1 MAKIGYARVSTEDQ
15 HLEGQLDELNK
26 ICERVFTDKLSGG
39 RCENRIGL
47 QNCMEFLR
55 EGDVLVITKL
65 DRLARSLK
73 DLISIVETLKS
84 RNIGVISLHDNIDT
98 STIQGTLFFHIF
110 GAFAEFER
118 GLIRERTKIGLTAA
132 RARGRCGGRPQ
143 KMSPD
148 KVSTAKTL
156 LETGMSPSHVAKQ
169 LGISRS
175 TLYNY
180 I

>member
-15 HLEGQLDELNK
+15 NLDSQMDDLNK
-26 ICERVFTDKLSGG
+26 ICEKIFTDKISGSKSE
-39 RCENRIGL
+39 RPGL
-47 QNCMEFLR
+47 HQCLEFLR
-55 EGDVLVITKL
+55 AGDVLVITKL

-73 DLISIVETLKS
+73 DLISLVEALRS
-84 RNIGVISLHDNIDT
+84 RNIGVISIHDNIDT

-118 GLIRERTKIGLTAA
+118 GLIRERTLAGLASA
-132 RARGRCGGRPQ
+132 RARGRNGGRPL
-143 KMSPD
+143 KMTTD
-148 KVSTAKTL
+148 KINTARTL
-156 LETGMSPSHVAKQ
+156 LGAGMSPQSVAKQ